1 MGRRKGD
8 KMNYGRLTEHIY
20 KRSVDKVVRD
30 VSQNNM
36 SFYDGA
42 ALGADCAILPSGL
55 LSARASASGRDDSVA
70 ARALFAA
77 SNNAWAASRGE
88 VNDTYAVLNVKV
100 PGRWREIKVR
110 RIMEQA
116 AHGAER
122 LGIPIM
128 CADVSVLPCV
138 SEPIAECVVSGRAN
152 QGSMCKVTAGDDIVM
167 TKWIGL
173 EGTSLIAGG
182 SFDAL
187 RERYPADMIT
197 EAEEFLRHFSVAA
210 EAMAAVEAATAVKSG
225 ACYMKAAREGGIF
238 GALWEL
244 ASDNGVGLV
253 ADLKDI
259 PVRQETIEIC
269 EFFDLNPYELLA
281 GGSLLIVTTR
291 GADLAK
297 RLNEMGI
304 NAAVIGK
311 ICEGN
316 DRIVRNGEETR
327 FLEPAKGDEIFRYYE
342 IVNNVR

>member
-1 MGRRKGD
+1 
-8 KMNYGRLTEHIY
+8 MNYGRLAEHIY

-30 VSQNNM
+30 VSQNNK

-42 ALGADCAILPSGL
+42 ALGADCAILPSGF
-55 LSARASASGRDDSVA
+55 LSTQASASGRDESVA
-70 ARALFAA
+70 ARAIFAA
-77 SNNAWAASRGE
+77 SNNAFAASRGE
-88 VNDTYAVLNVKV
+88 LKDAYAVLNIKA

-116 AHGAER
+116 ACGAEQ

-138 SEPIAECVVSGRAN
+138 SEPVAECVVSGRTN
-152 QGSMCKVTAGDDIVM
+152 QGLPCGVGAGDDIVM

-173 EGTSLIAGG
+173 EGTALIASG
-182 SFDAL
+182 SFDVL
-187 RERYPADMIT
+187 RERYPADMIM
-197 EAEEFLRHFSVAA
+197 EAEEFLGHFSVAA
-210 EAMAAVEAATAVKSG
+210 EAMAVAEAATAVKSG
-225 ACYMKAAREGGIF
+225 VCYMKAAREGGIF
-238 GALWEL
+238 RALWEL

-259 PVRQETIEIC
+259 PVRQETIEVC
-269 EFFDLNPYELLA
+269 EFFDLNPYELLT
-281 GGSLLIVTTR
+281 GGSLLIVAAR